1 MWVWQDPVAMSSG
14 VTNGLPSHLPARHG
28 NRHQE
33 LIHPAEE
40 RRPAE
45 DPPGSQLAF
54 NRLGQ
59 TLAAVGLQ
67 LVLLLFSRNWPG
79 TLEETP
85 AS

>member
-1 MWVWQDPVAMSSG
+1 MWQDPVAISSG
-14 VTNGLPSHLPARHG
+14 VTNGLPSPLPARHG

-33 LIHPAEE
+33 LIHPTEE

-45 DPPGSQLAF
+45 DPPGLQLAL
-54 NRLGQ
+54 NELMQ
-59 TLAAVGLQ
+59 MLAAVGLQ
-67 LVLLLFSRNWPG
+67 LVLLLFSRNWRG